1 MPDENIDYEA
11 VVKELQHENER
22 LRSQLAHIML
32 RNPLLDF
39 LKWENIKHLVLSPY
53 FIAGYIVGA
62 IATMFFS
69 WFVLLK
75 EIPS

>member
-1 MPDENIDYEA
+1 MSEEDINYKR
-11 VVKELQHENER
+11 VVDELQLENER

-39 LKWENIKHLVLSPY
+39 LKWENVKHLILSPY

-75 EIPS
+75 ESQS